1 MVIEVQPKEVDYDA
15 LALRVFLKAIEL
27 IGGPRALFEYR
38 NLTWV
43 PSLMEASYAVVLK
56 YEAMKTDDEIAEF
69 LGLTK
74 QTVRNM
80 LSADPELV
88 MMKLKGELESGEVKV
103 HTAGGLAKKAYE
115 EVKKGNDYVS
125 FVAYL
130 CEEYIKRPME
140 AAESGQPAATCP
152 DIGLVWPVYVLKAIK
167 GMDFP
172 VDESRKEELK
182 ERLKGIKVKDVPAE
196 ELVDRIE
203 FPIKSPAELLH
214 KLAAAVKGG

>member
-1 MVIEVQPKEVDYDA
+1 MVIEVKPKEVDYDA
-15 LALRVFLKAIEL
+15 LALRVFLKALEL

-56 YEAMKTDDEIAEF
+56 NEALKTDDEIAEF
-69 LGLTK
+69 IGITK

-88 MMKLKGELESGEVKV
+88 MAKLQGELESKEIKV

-115 EVKKGNDYVS
+115 EVKKGNDYVIFIAS
-125 FVAYL
+125 V
-130 CEEYIKRPME
+130 CEDYVKKPME
-140 AAESGQPAATCP
+140 AVESGQPVATCP

-167 GMDFP
+167 GLHFP
-172 VDESRKEELK
+172 IEESGKEELK
-182 ERLKGIKVKDVPAE
+182 NRLKDIKIKDSLAGDLIE
-196 ELVDRIE
+196 KIE
-203 FPIKSPAELLH
+203 FPVKSPADLLH
-214 KLAAAVKGG
+214 KLAEAVGD

>member
-1 MVIEVQPKEVDYDA
+1 MVVEVKPREVDYDS

-43 PSLMEASYAVVLK
+43 PSLMEAAYAVVLK

-69 LGLTK
+69 IGITK

-88 MMKLKGELESGEVKV
+88 MMKLRGELESGDVKV

-115 EVKKGNDYVS
+115 EVKKGNDYVA
-125 FVAYL
+125 FVTYL
-130 CEEYIKRPME
+130 CEEYIKKPME

-167 GMDFP
+167 GMNFP
-172 VDESRKEELK
+172 IEESKREELK
-182 ERLKGIKVKDVPAE
+182 ERLKGIFVKESPAE
-196 ELVDRIE
+196 ELVDKLE
-203 FPIKSPAELLH
+203 FPVKSPADLLH
-214 KLAAAVKGG
+214 KLAAAVKG

>member
-1 MVIEVQPKEVDYDA
+1 MVIEVQPKEVDYDT
-15 LALRVFLKAIEL
+15 LALRVFLKALEL

-56 YEAMKTDDEIAEF
+56 YEGMKTDDEIAEF
-69 LGLTK
+69 IGITK

-88 MMKLKGELESGEVKV
+88 MAKLKGELESKEIKV

-115 EVKKGNDYVS
+115 EVKKGNDYVAFIS
-125 FVAYL
+125 SV
-130 CEEYIKRPME
+130 CEDYVKRPME
-140 AAESGQPAATCP
+140 MAESTTCP
-152 DIGLVWPVYVLKAIK
+152 DVNLVWPVLVLKAIK

-172 VDESRKEELK
+172 VDESKKEELK
-182 ERLKGIKVKDVPAE
+182 ERLKDIQIKGTPAS
-196 ELVDRIE
+196 ELLKKIE
-203 FPIKSPAELLH
+203 YPIKSPADLLH
-214 KLAAAVKGG
+214 KLAEAARGE

>member
-1 MVIEVQPKEVDYDA
+1 MVIEVKPQEVDYDT

-27 IGGPRALFEYR
+27 IGGPKALFEYR

-56 YEAMKTDDEIAEF
+56 YEGMKTEDEIAEF
-69 LGLTK
+69 IGITK

-115 EVKKGNDYVS
+115 EVKNGNDYVAFIAS
-125 FVAYL
+125 V
-130 CEEYIKRPME
+130 CEEYVKRPME
-140 AAESGQPAATCP
+140 AVQSGQPAATCP
-152 DIGLVWPVYVLKAIK
+152 DVGFVWPVYVLRAIK
-167 GMDFP
+167 GMHFP
-172 VDESRKEELK
+172 IEETNKDQLK
-182 ERLKGIKVKDVPAE
+182 ERLKNIKIKELPAE
-196 ELVDRIE
+196 ELLDKID
-203 FPIKSPAELLH
+203 FPVKSPADLLH
-214 KLAAAVKGG
+214 KLADTVRGQ

>member
-15 LALRVFLKAIEL
+15 LALRVFLKALEL

-43 PSLMEASYAVVLK
+43 PSLMEAAYAVVLK
-56 YEAMKTDDEIAEF
+56 NEAMKTDDEIAEF
-69 LGLTK
+69 IGITK

-88 MMKLKGELESGEVKV
+88 MAKLQGELESKEVKV

-115 EVKKGNDYVS
+115 EVKSGNDYIAFISSV
-125 FVAYL
+125 
-130 CEEYIKRPME
+130 CEEYVKKPME
-140 AAESGQPAATCP
+140 AVESGQPAQTCP

-172 VDESRKEELK
+172 VEESDKEELK
-182 ERLKGIKVKDVPAE
+182 ERLKGIKVKDKQAE
-196 ELVDRIE
+196 ELVDKIE
-203 FPIKSPAELLH
+203 FPIKSPADLLH
-214 KLAAAVKGG
+214 KLANSVKES

>member
-1 MVIEVQPKEVDYDA
+1 MVVEVKPREVDYDS

-43 PSLMEASYAVVLK
+43 PSLMEAAYAVVLK

-69 LGLTK
+69 IGITK

-88 MMKLKGELESGEVKV
+88 MMKLRGELESGDVKV

-115 EVKKGNDYVS
+115 EVKKGNDYVA
-125 FVAYL
+125 FVTYL
-130 CEEYIKRPME
+130 CEEYIKKPME

-152 DIGLVWPVYVLKAIK
+152 DIGLVWPVYVLRAIK
-167 GMDFP
+167 GMNFP
-172 VDESRKEELK
+172 IEESKKEELK
-182 ERLKGIKVKDVPAE
+182 KRLKGIVVKERPAE
-196 ELVDRIE
+196 ELVDKLE
-203 FPIKSPAELLH
+203 FPVKSPADLLH
-214 KLAAAVKGG
+214 KLAAAVKE

>member
-1 MVIEVQPKEVDYDA
+1 M
-15 LALRVFLKAIEL
+15 ALRVFLKAIEL

-43 PSLMEASYAVVLK
+43 PSLMEAAYAVVLK

-69 LGLTK
+69 IGITK

-88 MMKLKGELESGEVKV
+88 MMKLRGELESGDVKV

-115 EVKKGNDYVS
+115 EVKKGNDYVA
-125 FVAYL
+125 FVTYL
-130 CEEYIKRPME
+130 CEEYIKKPME

-167 GMDFP
+167 GMNFP
-172 VDESRKEELK
+172 IEESKREELK
-182 ERLKGIKVKDVPAE
+182 ERLKGIFVKESPAE
-196 ELVDRIE
+196 ELVDKLE
-203 FPIKSPAELLH
+203 FPVKSPADLLH
-214 KLAAAVKGG
+214 KLAAAVKG